1 MPNLSWNFSRS
12 PSGGPSWLEYLQD
25 PARSRVA
32 IDEPAAVAQALLDQ
46 LPPSTLRLIGSPESL
61 TALFG
66 CLVHPTNSLLD
77 PSGMRLSAA
86 FTWSRG
92 EVLASMGGML
102 VPVDELMAQARSPVE
117 SVVVQ
122 LFQVA
127 RESFLELG
135 FTESLEALNRALD
148 TGPNLN
154 VSGRLVWR
162 IHLLRALVL
171 LGSVDNTNPRL
182 INPAQAEQSF
192 LMAARYARSEYP
204 LDAARALLGAG
215 WAAYVQDNGQPN
227 YRMRE
232 AMTYTDEAQD
242 LDDELVEAQF
252 QSAKFRMARGE
263 TNPALHSL
271 RWLPLKERVLLLKA
285 AADEDFKRHAEKLE
299 AFLSALREEQLTKI
313 QTDVVPV
320 ASRIRQW
327 MGHCPELAET
337 PAAQRLVNMA
347 ESAPD
352 RGLLDVHGYFG
363 FGYQEDYSEL
373 QKSFF
378 EARRTVISESIET
391 GDSVDEASG
400 LATHSCASGVLA
412 ESLQP
417 SSQIRDCHC
426 RVHPAD
432 QETEYQFLNGLGEV
446 ITTYRGAPGSR
457 KQFQLPPG
465 TDATTWAARW
475 IPPGRFSMGSP
486 IHEPGRELDEV
497 LHSVTLPDG
506 FFFSETP
513 CTQGQWSLLMPN
525 NPSKFRGA
533 DLPVEQVSWE
543 DAREFARELTE
554 FHHKMGHISA
564 GWRWDLPTEAQWEY
578 ACRVRK
584 SGEFYGPIDS
594 VAWYQLNSQKRTH
607 PVGAQPPNAWGLQ
620 DMHGNVSKW
629 CLDWYRQYP
638 FEAVTHPVGP
648 AFGTFRV
655 YRGGGWSD
663 GARCCRSAYR
673 GRSVPDFRSSNIGFS
688 LVLSGP
694 LSGVA
699 AATTH

>member
-12 PSGGPSWLEYLQD
+12 PAGGPSWLEYLQD

-32 IDEPAAVAQALLDQ
+32 INEPAAVVQALLDR
-46 LPPSTLRLIGSPESL
+46 LPASTLRLIGSRESL
-61 TALFG
+61 AALLLS
-66 CLVHPTNSLLD
+66 LVHPTNSWLD

-102 VPVDELMAQARSPVE
+102 VPTDELMADARSPAQSE
-117 SVVVQ
+117 AVQ

-127 RESFLELG
+127 REAFLERY
-135 FTESLEALNRALD
+135 FTESLEALNGALN
-148 TGPNLN
+148 TGSSLN
-154 VSGRLVWR
+154 AAGRLVWR

-171 LGSVDNTNPRL
+171 LGSVHNTDPRL

-215 WAAYVQDNGQPN
+215 WAAYVQENGEPD
-227 YRMRE
+227 YRIRV
-232 AMTYTDEAQD
+232 AMTYTDEAHD
-242 LDDELVEAQF
+242 LDDALVEAQF

-263 TNPALHSL
+263 TDPALHSL
-271 RWLPLKERVLLLKA
+271 RWLPLKERVVLLKA
-285 AADEDFKRHAEKLE
+285 AADADFKRSAGKLE

-320 ASRIRQW
+320 ASRIRKW
-327 MGHCPELAET
+327 MGYCPELAET
-337 PAAQRLVNMA
+337 PAAQRLVDLA
-347 ESAPD
+347 EGAPD

-363 FGYQEDYSEL
+363 FGYREDYSEL
-373 QKSFF
+373 QESFF
-378 EARRTVISESIET
+378 EARRTEISESIET
-391 GDSVDEASG
+391 GDLVDDA
-400 LATHSCASGVLA
+400 GVLA
-412 ESLQP
+412 TRSGESAVLTESLQP
-417 SSQIRDCHC
+417 SGQIRDRHC

-432 QETEYQFLNGLGEV
+432 QEPEYQFLNGLGEV
-446 ITTYRGAPGSR
+446 ITTYRGTAGSQ

-465 TDATTWAARW
+465 TDATNWATRW

-513 CTQGQWSLLMPN
+513 CTQGQWSLLMPH

-543 DAREFARELTE
+543 DAREFALKLTE
-554 FHHKMGHISA
+554 FHHKLGLISA
-564 GWRWDLPTEAQWEY
+564 GWSWDLPTEAQWEY

-584 SGEFYGPIDS
+584 SGEFHGPIDS
-594 VAWYQLNSQKRTH
+594 VAWFQLNSQKRTH
-607 PVGAQPPNAWGLQ
+607 PVGTRQPNAWGLQ

-629 CLDWYRQYP
+629 CLDWYGQYP
-638 FEAVTHPVGP
+638 FDAVNHPVGP
-648 AFGTFRV
+648 PFGTFRV

-694 LSGVA
+694 PSGVVA
-699 AATTH
+699 APTH